1 MPHLLP
7 STALANVKTMFGD
20 AHHNGTMGP
29 RPMRCVHAIAGLFL
43 LATVAAACGSAAPQP
58 APQPGQRT
66 VQPGAPGEPTRVI
79 DPAER
84 PAAGEPRHTDA
95 DVRFMQGM
103 LAHHAQAI
111 AMTDLVRGRAESEA
125 IRLLARRIE
134 ISQESEI
141 DLMRRWLSERGESVV
156 PPDPAGHAGGHG
168 AHADVPGMAT
178 EEEMARL
185 AAASG
190 AAFDRL
196 FLELMI
202 RHHEGALVM
211 VADLL
216 AMDRAGQE
224 PELFQ
229 LLSHV
234 DADQR
239 AEIARMQ
246 NMSTQLQ
253 NDPPQ

>member
-7 STALANVKTMFGD
+7 PTALANVEKMLGD
-20 AHHNGTMGP
+20 AHHSGTI
-29 RPMRCVHAIAGLFL
+29 RPGDMRYVHAAAGLFL
-43 LATVAAACGSAAPQP
+43 LATVAAACGSAAPRP
-58 APQPGQRT
+58 DPQPGQRT

-79 DPAER
+79 DPRER
-84 PAAGEPRHTDA
+84 AAAGEARHTDA
-95 DVRFMQGM
+95 DVRFMHGM

-111 AMTDLVRGRAESEA
+111 AMTDLVPGRAESEA

-141 DLMRRWLSERGESVV
+141 DLMRRWLSERGESQV
-156 PPDPAGHAGGHG
+156 PPEPSGHAGAHD

-185 AAASG
+185 AAARG

-196 FLELMI
+196 FIELMI

-216 AMDRAGQE
+216 AMDGAGQE

-229 LLSHV
+229 LLSHI

-246 NMSTQLQ
+246 NLSTQLQ
-253 NDPPQ
+253 NDPTQ